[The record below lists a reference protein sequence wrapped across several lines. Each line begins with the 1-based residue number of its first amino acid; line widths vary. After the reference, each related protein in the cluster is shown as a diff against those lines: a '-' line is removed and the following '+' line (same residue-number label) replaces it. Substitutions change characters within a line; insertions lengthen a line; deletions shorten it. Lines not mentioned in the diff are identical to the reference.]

1 QLEAGGVVV
10 GGDAQVADAAEAV
23 GGGVRNARVLLHRQD
38 TGVPRFAAQ
47 AHRVVD
53 RQAEVVADLRAGHA
67 LDLVLVHDRRPDARQ
82 IDLRGSWRRGCE
94 RPPGGGGARIWQ
106 LFLPALER
114 GERMTEDARA
124 GAAGITRNGAAAMTP
139 TPRRWHAPRE

>member
-47 AHRVVD
+47 APRVVD
-53 RQAEVVADLRAGHA
+53 RQAGVVADVRAGHT
-67 LDLVLVHDRRPDARQ
+67 LDLVLVHDRRPDARK

-94 RPPGGGGARIWQ
+94 LQQGTGGERIQQ
-106 LFLPALER
+106 LFHTVLER
-114 GERMTEDARA
+114 GKRITE
-124 GAAGITRNGAAAMTP
+124 
-139 TPRRWHAPRE
+139 